1 MPAPDPVLKK
11 LRFPAEG
18 RACVLSAPDAFRGLL
33 KKAPKTLSISESLD
47 GQFDLIQTFA
57 TKKSAIV
64 KDAKKLRKAMGD
76 KAILW
81 VCYPKAK
88 QMETDLNRDILREA
102 LLEAASLEA
111 VSLVAIDDTW
121 SALRFKAI

>member
-1 MPAPDPVLKK
+1 MSAPELLKK
-11 LRFPAEG
+11 LRFPSEG
-18 RACVLSAPDAFRGLL
+18 RACVLGAPESYLLML
-33 KKAPKTLSISESLD
+33 KKAPKSLSISESLD
-47 GQFDLIQTFA
+47 GSFDLIQTFA
-57 TKKSAIV
+57 TKKSTIV
-64 KDAKKLRKAMGD
+64 KDAKKLRKAMSD

-111 VSLVAIDDTW
+111 VAQVAIDDTW
-121 SALRFKAI
+121 SALRFKAV